1 MFHNNTPNIQLQV
14 NIFKLL
20 IHVDFQ
26 LLNTL
31 GRRDSEVMYKLN
43 KQKKKKSVQYFL
55 NKLLEVTCS
64 SVSLHTIEGRDVSL
78 V

>member
-1 MFHNNTPNIQLQV
+1 MKKKMCLIYTTFLHQMLHNNTPNIQLQV

-20 IHVDFQ
+20 IHIDFQ

-43 KQKKKKSVQYFL
+43 KQKKKRKV
-55 NKLLEVTCS
+55 CS
-64 SVSLHTIEGRDVSL
+64 IF
-78 V
+78 